1 MADLDY
7 AVENCSERY
16 KEYIRVSKYGD
27 TVSKTTKENMIFLFD
42 KKKYIVKFTLEYTF
56 DFENGFTHT
65 KFYDFKSNRTTNPSL
80 MYEFIKCIQKNFVNT
95 DRLSCYTIGHLK

>member
-1 MADLDY
+1 MSDLDY
-7 AVENCSERY
+7 AVENCSETY

-42 KKKYIVKFTLEYTF
+42 KKKYIVRFTLEYTF

-65 KFYDFKSNRTTNPSL
+65 KFSDFKSNRTTNPSL

-95 DRLSCYTIGHLK
+95 DHLSC